1 MISVTIK
8 DIAEHAGVSIATV
21 SYVINESRP
30 VSPELTERVLNAVEE
45 LGYSPNEIARSLR
58 LKQTNTIGLLI
69 PDNSNPFFSEI
80 AKGVEDA
87 GFESGYN
94 VILCNS
100 NWKIEREIAYLELL
114 RSRRVDGVIY
124 HTTATDID
132 QIIPLVERGIP
143 VVVLFREVQDLRVD
157 SIRIDNHHAGYIATR
172 HLIELGH
179 RQIACV
185 KPASDERPSGLRV
198 EGFKDA
204 LKESGVDWQ
213 ESLIVS
219 GDNRIEGGM
228 TAAGLLLE
236 SGGEFTA
243 LFAGNDAMAIGAMR
257 AFREKGILVPGDIS
271 IVGVDDIQL
280 ASFTEPPL
288 TTVAQPKYDAGRL
301 AVELLLKRLDSGTD
315 RGPEELILDL
325 ELIQRKS
332 CAPLSD
338 QILIPANDDLMPTK

>member
-1 MISVTIK
+1 MAAVTIK

-21 SYVINESRP
+21 SYVVNGSRH

-100 NWKIEREIAYLELL
+100 NWKIEREVAYLELL

-132 QIIPLVERGIP
+132 QIIPLIERGVP
-143 VVVLFREVQDLRVD
+143 VIVLFREVDDLNVD
-157 SIRIDNHHAGYIATR
+157 SIRIDNHHAGHIATQ
-172 HLIELGH
+172 HLVDLGH
-179 RQIACV
+179 RQIACI
-185 KPASDERPSGLRV
+185 KPASDERPSAFRV
-198 EGFKDA
+198 DGYKDA
-204 LKESGVDWQ
+204 LKESDIEWQ
-213 ESLIVS
+213 ESLIIP

-228 TAAGLLLE
+228 EAAGLLLE
-236 SGGEFTA
+236 SGREFTA

-257 AFREKGILVPGDIS
+257 AFREKGILVPSDIS

-301 AVELLLKRLDSGTD
+301 AVELLLSRMDSD
-315 RGPEELILDL
+315 SDQGPKELVLDL
-325 ELIQRKS
+325 ELVQRKS
-332 CAPLSD
+332 CAP
-338 QILIPANDDLMPTK
+338 IE